1 MVYRIISAIVL
12 TYWAVMI
19 MNHDDS
25 LGIRILLLVIFA
37 SIYGLGWFSGVEY
50 LKNKVRGKS

>member
-50 LKNKVRGKS
+50 LKNKGKA